1 MGFSEYNE
9 GAHQPGLGYNGG
21 VSSLT
26 GNEKAIEIFNP
37 TTSAVNLSASSIRC
51 YFGGAPVGSPLMEE
65 GRLMRA
71 TDANVLNSQN
81 THVVAN
87 PDATLEDITCAAN
100 RFSAPR
106 QNTPASTT
114 TSKSVIQVGGTVWF
128 NGGTGTGTGGTIN
141 ASGQLYSRLGE
152 HFDYTGPTEV
162 YQSTIIGAL
171 EKFNANISVYPN
183 PARGTATVEIK
194 DAKAGSVVYQR
205 PRPMHFR
212 RSQRPELRETPTG
225 CFGLESRCVLRA
237 DFEHRR
243 PDQNPKGVGYSVA
256 VRAEPPARISDFS
269 WKGGKKFPPFLWSY
283 FCGSWSQ
290 SKVPTERRGRLLPCN
305 LKGLTTPTISITCL
319 N

>member
-128 NGGTGTGTGGTIN
+128 NGNAAMALVRYPSGTAGSSNVAAGIIIDIIGSNGETPLLANGGTGTGGTIN
-141 ASGQLYSRLGE
+141 AAGQLYSRLVE
-152 HFDYTGPTEV
+152 HHDYTGPTSV
-162 YQSTIIGAL
+162 YQSTITGTL

-225 CFGLESRCVLRA
+225 RFGLESRCVLRA
-237 DFEHRR
+237 DFERR
-243 PDQNPKGVGYSVA
+243 RQN
-256 VRAEPPARISDFS
+256 
-269 WKGGKKFPPFLWSY
+269 
-283 FCGSWSQ
+283 Q
-290 SKVPTERRGRLLPCN
+290 N
-305 LKGLTTPTISITCL
+305 L
-319 N
+319 